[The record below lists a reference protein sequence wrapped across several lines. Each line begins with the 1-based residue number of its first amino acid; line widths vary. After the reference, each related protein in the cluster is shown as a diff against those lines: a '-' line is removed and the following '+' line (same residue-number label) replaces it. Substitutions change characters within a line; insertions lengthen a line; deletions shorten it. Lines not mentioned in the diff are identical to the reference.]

1 MFSLSLTWVL
11 IFVGCTGIGRYGA
24 TQATSKDGDKQ
35 AEKEKKVKQ
44 AGEANMGGR
53 DNWLSR
59 GVGRQDISRGS
70 GYRED
75 EVRSRRRL

>member
-1 MFSLSLTWVL
+1 
-11 IFVGCTGIGRYGA
+11 
-24 TQATSKDGDKQ
+24 
-35 AEKEKKVKQ
+35 VKQ